1 MIMTEM
7 LMQKKDIAE
16 LLNKELL
23 QENMEL
29 KKENEVLKIKA
40 STIEIKSAINK
51 EFRFYGYIEDYIN
64 YLKARDPKKKPYIEY
79 RQDSF
84 VYKRYIELC
93 KQYGFELVDKVIEDM
108 VDEKRKEMESEE

>member
-7 LMQKKDIAE
+7 LMKEKDIAE
-16 LLNKELL
+16 LLNKKLL

-29 KKENEVLKIKA
+29 KKEVETLKIKYA
-40 STIEIKSAINK
+40 TREIRNAFNRDYS
-51 EFRFYGYIEDYIN
+51 FYGYIEN
-64 YLKARDPKKKPYIEY
+64 YVADLKEGSAEETFIEY
-79 RQDSF
+79 RRTSS
-84 VYKRYIELC
+84 VYQMYINLC